1 MTVEVRLVSY
11 NVRSLRS
18 DRDAVVSVIRAG
30 HPDLVCVQEA
40 PRFLRWRTKRAA
52 LARDAGLLV
61 VAGPRVGGVA
71 LLGSLRPRVLATRD
85 VRLSRSP
92 RRDRRALALAVLEIA
107 RARLAVASMHLGL
120 DADERRRHA
129 PEVLAHTRHLA
140 RPYRAPIVIAGD
152 VNEEAAGRG
161 ATLGARQPRQRVDAV
176 FVDPG
181 IEVVAV
187 SVPDAAQVTRA
198 SDHRPVLAVLRV
210 PSPD

>member
-1 MTVEVRLVSY
+1 MTVEVRLLSY

-18 DRDAVVSVIRAG
+18 DRNAVVAVIRSG
-30 HPDLVCVQEA
+30 NPDLVCVQEA
-40 PRFLRWRTKRAA
+40 SRFLRWRTKRAA

-61 VAGPRVGGVA
+61 VGGQRVGGVA

-92 RRDRRALALAVLEIA
+92 RRHRRALALAVLEIA
-107 RARLAVASMHLGL
+107 GARLAVASMHLGL
-120 DADERRRHA
+120 DAEERRGHA
-129 PEVLAHTRHLA
+129 PEVLAHARHLA
-140 RPYRAPIVIAGD
+140 RPYVAPIVIAGD
-152 VNEEAAGRG
+152 VNEEPGGPAWTMLAGQLQDGYAVAPVGPG

-187 SVPDAAQVTRA
+187 SVP
-198 SDHRPVLAVLRV
+198 
-210 PSPD
+210 